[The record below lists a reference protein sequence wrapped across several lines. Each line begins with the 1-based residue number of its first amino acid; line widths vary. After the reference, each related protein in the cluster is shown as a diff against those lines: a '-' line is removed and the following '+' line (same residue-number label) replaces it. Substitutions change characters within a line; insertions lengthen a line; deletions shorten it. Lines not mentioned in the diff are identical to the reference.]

1 MDILFTLKL
10 VKGVFAIL
18 DLFVWAR
25 LIISWIPHDP
35 YNDITR
41 IVYKIT
47 EPMLKP
53 IRETGFSMKAMDR
66 SMKYIENILFET
78 LGNKLTLSFQKN
90 VPSSTVN
97 KNSKSQKMQDS
108 DPKDEEVFNKV
119 VDLFDGE
126 ILR

>member
-18 DLFVWAR
+18 DLFVWVR

-41 IVYKIT
+41 IVYKAT

-53 IRETGFSMKAMDR
+53 IRDIIPASSLGIDISPF
-66 SMKYIENILFET
+66 ILLVLLNIAE
-78 LGNKLTLSFQKN
+78 S
-90 VPSSTVN
+90 
-97 KNSKSQKMQDS
+97 
-108 DPKDEEVFNKV
+108 
-119 VDLFDGE
+119 
-126 ILR
+126 IALRTFVY

>member
-35 YNDITR
+35 NNDITR
-41 IVYKIT
+41 IVYKVT

-53 IRETGFSMKAMDR
+53 IRDIIPALSLGIDISPF
-66 SMKYIENILFET
+66 ILLVLLNIAE
-78 LGNKLTLSFQKN
+78 SI
-90 VPSSTVN
+90 V
-97 KNSKSQKMQDS
+97 
-108 DPKDEEVFNKV
+108 
-119 VDLFDGE
+119 
-126 ILR
+126 LRTFVY

>member
-35 YNDITR
+35 YNDIIR
-41 IVYKIT
+41 IIYKVT

-53 IRETGFSMKAMDR
+53 IRDIIPASSIGIDISPF
-66 SMKYIENILFET
+66 ILLVLLNIAE
-78 LGNKLTLSFQKN
+78 S
-90 VPSSTVN
+90 
-97 KNSKSQKMQDS
+97 
-108 DPKDEEVFNKV
+108 
-119 VDLFDGE
+119 
-126 ILR
+126 IALRTFVY

>member
-41 IVYKIT
+41 IVYKAT

-53 IRETGFSMKAMDR
+53 IRDIIPA
-66 SMKYIENILFET
+66 
-78 LGNKLTLSFQKN
+78 
-90 VPSSTVN
+90 SSTGIDI
-97 KNSKSQKMQDS
+97 S
-108 DPKDEEVFNKV
+108 PF
-119 VDLFDGE
+119 
-126 ILR
+126 ILLVLLNIAESIALRTFVY

>member
-10 VKGVFAIL
+10 VKGIFAIL

-35 YNDITR
+35 NNDITR

-53 IRETGFSMKAMDR
+53 IRDIIPASSLGIDISPF
-66 SMKYIENILFET
+66 ILLLLLNIAE
-78 LGNKLTLSFQKN
+78 S
-90 VPSSTVN
+90 
-97 KNSKSQKMQDS
+97 
-108 DPKDEEVFNKV
+108 
-119 VDLFDGE
+119 
-126 ILR
+126 IALRTFVY

>member
-10 VKGVFAIL
+10 VKGIFAIL

-53 IRETGFSMKAMDR
+53 IRDIIPASSLGIDISPF
-66 SMKYIENILFET
+66 ILLILLNIAE
-78 LGNKLTLSFQKN
+78 S
-90 VPSSTVN
+90 
-97 KNSKSQKMQDS
+97 
-108 DPKDEEVFNKV
+108 
-119 VDLFDGE
+119 
-126 ILR
+126 IALRTFVY